1 MEKYV
6 NLKKIASGSYG
17 DIFKTKIENKDVVVK
32 KIFFDNDKELE
43 ICMLVNN
50 LKISYFVK
58 FIEKINKNIIYE
70 YFNGET
76 LDYELYNLNLD
87 EIEKISFQLIKFL
100 HELEEKQYYY
110 FDLNMNNILIDKNRN
125 IKIIDYSTLNHKNEL
140 TVNKVGTYY
149 FVPPEYF
156 NDNIIIKNKFD
167 VFSLGV
173 IIFNLIFKYPPLRKS
188 SDYKNNCI
196 CGKNCLEESCLQ
208 NIINEKKVLK
218 NKQLLIKLLIN
229 CLKYNYKIRKN
240 ILQNFNLIMQ

>member
-1 MEKYV
+1 MDKYKD
-6 NLKKIASGSYG
+6 LIKIGSGSYG

-32 KIFFDNDKELE
+32 KILFDNDKELE
-43 ICMLVNN
+43 ICMLINN

-87 EIEKISFQLIKFL
+87 EIEKVSFQLIKFL

-125 IKIIDYSTLNHKNEL
+125 IKIIDYSTLNHKNKSIE
-140 TVNKVGTYY
+140 NKVGTYY

-167 VFSLGV
+167 IFSLGV
-173 IIFNLIFKYPPLRKS
+173 IIFKLIFKYSPLRRS
-188 SDYKNNCI
+188 SDYKNKCI
-196 CGKNCLEESCLQ
+196 CGNSCIDESCLQ
-208 NIINEKKVLK
+208 KIIMKK
-218 NKQLLIKLLIN
+218 
-229 CLKYNYKIRKN
+229 
-240 ILQNFNLIMQ
+240 